1 MPQTAS
7 LLSQFAEKSPGRKK
21 QPKDAVI
28 EMEDP
33 RCNTVAIETEELRC
47 GSSFNSVKIEF
58 EDLRCKGLLN
68 RMAPEIEDPRC
79 NRMTTQ
85 MEDPR
90 CKSLF

>member
-1 MPQTAS
+1 VPQTAS

-33 RCNTVAIETEELRC
+33 RCNTVAIET
-47 GSSFNSVKIEF
+47 FNSVKIEF